1 MNIQITLND
10 TVYTF
15 PAGITLAQVINQL
28 YLPEQGCV
36 FALNEQVVA
45 KSRWSQM
52 MLNDG
57 DQISLFQVIAG
68 G

>member
-1 MNIQITLND
+1 MNIQIMLNEA
-10 TVYTF
+10 VYTF
-15 PAGITLAQVINQL
+15 PAGITLAQVISQL
-28 YLPEQGCV
+28 HLPEQGCV
-36 FALNEQVVA
+36 FALNEQVMT
-45 KSRWSQM
+45 KSRWSQV